1 MKKVI
6 PLLTAMI
13 LLLSATAAVSAS
25 SSVPGEVLVKYRAGK
40 YPLHLQGPLAKIG
53 WAKIQIDSRTGMD
66 QAMASI
72 KKQSDIIAVEP
83 NHYGEFLAEPNDP
96 RFGEQLYLPS
106 IKVPEA
112 WDKSLGAG
120 VIIGLVDSGV
130 DLDHEDLADNILPDG
145 WDFGDDDNDPG
156 DELGHGTQVCGV
168 MAAVQNNGLGISGVA
183 PECRILPLKISQG
196 STDMF
201 TDETVAE
208 AIIYAVD
215 NGAAI
220 INLSLGWNDEE
231 DHTAV
236 AEAIAYA
243 ADKEVTVVAAAGNRY
258 GPVWFPAR
266 LERVLAVSAID
277 KYDQN
282 VYSAYGPELDL
293 VAPGSGSTIDDFIL
307 TTASGGGYTFNKGT
321 SLSAAMVSG
330 VAALF
335 ISEQPH
341 LINNQV
347 AAYLTNRAYPL
358 GEPVPNNMFGYGKVN
373 ALSTLDPLIFAAF
386 PSKLLGSRTTPVVY
400 LLALF
405 GYDTRFLPLNTR
417 VSFASDHL
425 VPLGRPIITLP
436 RLLLQL
442 VMLKRNPPEGFVD
455 INVIT
460 GTDEVEGYDVLH
472 TALPRMNPD
481 IEERQFQT
489 K

>member
-6 PLLTAMI
+6 PLLTAII
-13 LLLSATAAVSAS
+13 LLLSATTAVYAS

-40 YPLHLQGPLAKIG
+40 YPRHLQGPLAKIG

-66 QAMASI
+66 QATASI
-72 KKQSDIIAVEP
+72 KSEPGVVAVEP
-83 NHYGEFLAEPNDP
+83 NYYGEFLAEPNDP
-96 RFGEQLYLPS
+96 RFNEQLYLS
-106 IKVPEA
+106 AIKAPEA

-120 VIIGLVDSGV
+120 VVIGLVDSGV
-130 DLDHEDLADNILPDG
+130 DLDHEDLADNILPGG
-145 WDFGDDDNDPG
+145 WDFGDKDNDPS

-168 MAAVQNNGLGISGVA
+168 MAAVQNNGQGISGVA
-183 PECRILPLKISQG
+183 PECKILPLKISQG

-236 AEAIAYA
+236 AEAIVYA

-258 GPVWFPAR
+258 GPVWFPAK
-266 LERVLAVSAID
+266 LEKVLAVSAID

-293 VAPGSGSTIDDFIL
+293 VAPGSGSTLDDFIL

-330 VAALF
+330 VAALLL
-335 ISEQPH
+335 SEQPH
-341 LINNQV
+341 LNSKQV
-347 AAYLTNRAYPL
+347 AAYLTGRADDL
-358 GEPVPNNMFGYGKVN
+358 GDPGRDDLFGYGKVN
-373 ALSTLDPLIFAAF
+373 ALATLDPLISAAF
-386 PSKLLGSRTTPVVY
+386 PSKLLGSRTMPIVY

-405 GYDTRFLPLNTR
+405 GYDTYFPPLDTR
-417 VSFASDHL
+417 VSFASEHL
-425 VPLGRPIITLP
+425 VPLGRPLITLP
-436 RLLLQL
+436 RVLLQL
-442 VMLKRNPPEGFVD
+442 VMLKRNPPEGFID
-455 INVIT
+455 ITVST
-460 GTDEVEGYDVLH
+460 GADKVEGYYVLY
-472 TALPRMNPD
+472 TGRSARNAALKGCAC
-481 IEERQFQT
+481 QT
-489 K
+489 N